1 MDSKRVLIVS
11 NTSLSQETSNG
22 RTLSNLLQAFHPSRL
37 AQFYIHGT
45 PDYAVCSGYYS
56 VSDKEALNAFC
67 LKKQKKKSSAENV
80 AAKSYAH
87 DVPDTLK
94 TPQPVAA
101 AGTKTSISAQNQI
114 KEPAPPKA
122 AQEKVVRSCK
132 NLVLRDFVWMSY
144 RWWDKDFTKFIDDF
158 RPEVVLLQAGDSP
171 FMFAIAR
178 KIAKKYQAKLTM
190 FNTENY
196 VLKEV
201 LYSGAKKNDIWH
213 RILRHRLRAQYRR
226 FMKKADYCTYNTEW
240 LEAAY
245 QEAYPH
251 PGKSSTFYV
260 STELK
265 PVEHAPEDSYV
276 ITYCGNLGVGRTA
289 PLLTIAKVMQQS
301 VPEAKLHIYGKF
313 PSAKEQSRFL
323 SLPNVECHGTV
334 PYTQVP
340 GILSASTMVLHC
352 ENPKRVENLKY
363 AFSTKIADSLACGRP
378 FLVYAS
384 QEYPFVR
391 YLAEHDC
398 AHIASTPEQLA
409 ELLAKCR
416 DRDYCDKPLQ
426 NAQTLALENH
436 ATDVNSQ
443 RMHSILCSL

>member
-1 MDSKRVLIVS
+1 MKRILTIS
-11 NTSLSQETSNG
+11 NECFSAQSSNG
-22 RTLSNLLQAFHPSRL
+22 RTITNLLQCFSPAEL
-37 AQFYIHGT
+37 AQFYLHGN
-45 PDYAVCSGYYS
+45 PDKDFCGNYYT
-56 VSDKEALNAFC
+56 VSDRDAMNAF
-67 LKKQKKKSSAENV
+67 LYRQKKTAKASAEKCVRNDEDKQVITASSDIATVSSDPHGVKKNV
-80 AAKSYAH
+80 APSEPTAASGQQNA
-87 DVPDTLK
+87 
-94 TPQPVAA
+94 PQKIA
-101 AGTKTSISAQNQI
+101 
-114 KEPAPPKA
+114 
-122 AQEKVVRSCK
+122 RSCK
-132 NLVLRDFVWMSY
+132 NLVLRDIVWKSY
-144 RWWDKDFTKFIDDF
+144 RWWKKDFTKFLDDF

-171 FMFAIAR
+171 FMYAIAR

-240 LEAAY
+240 LEAAF